1 MLEKYIIHESMTVS
15 STATKPETKKYKFG
29 VQKLL
34 KRYNSFCLHVT
45 LIIYNLQKCQLL
57 YFFFSHLSSV
67 GYLEQCLWPLASSS
81 VVSIAEKNSKPF

>member
-1 MLEKYIIHESMTVS
+1 MTAS

-57 YFFFSHLSSV
+57 YFFFLS
-67 GYLEQCLWPLASSS
+67 PLLCGLFRTVLVAF
-81 VVSIAEKNSKPF
+81 SI